1 MGSYALSLITKA
13 FSDGILLRVAYAF
26 EQLTAVRGN
35 EPEPIK
41 LPKTELRDFQQG
53 AEKI

>member
-1 MGSYALSLITKA
+1 MGSYALTFITKA
-13 FSDGILLRVAYAF
+13 FSDGVLLRVAYAF

-41 LPKTELRDFQQG
+41 LPKTELRDVLKK

>member
-1 MGSYALSLITKA
+1 MGSYALSFITKA
-13 FSDGILLRVAYAF
+13 FSDGVLLQVAYAF

-41 LPKTELRDFQQG
+41 LPKTELRDIQRK
-53 AEKI
+53 AENI